1 MRIEPTA
8 WSRALFAP
16 TSEPRSRDPPEAAR
30 DPEPNAIIGNSAAL
44 QQALLLAWSVAAS
57 DLPVLLVGASGT
69 GKELFAQQIHRWSR
83 PAAPFVDV
91 NCAALPRDMIEAELF
106 GHRRGAFTG
115 AAESS
120 AGLLEAAKDGTLFL
134 DEVLSMPLEAQVKLL
149 RVVEHAEV
157 RRIGETM
164 NRPTHFRLV
173 AAVQDDV
180 AVRVA
185 EGSLRVDLLERLAGF
200 IIPLPTLGE
209 REGDIPLLAEHF
221 ATLLGRKL
229 GPGVEKVLGSHS
241 WPGNVRELRFV
252 IKRAASLCSDP
263 VIPARALAESISHGS
278 ALITL
283 AAKALHNPPVVVAES
298 PREHVLAVLAAHNW
312 NAERSA
318 QALGLGRTTLF
329 KRLQAWGISIR
340 RERAALTARSKGSGS
355 LRRNQ

>member
-1 MRIEPTA
+1 
-8 WSRALFAP
+8 
-16 TSEPRSRDPPEAAR
+16 
-30 DPEPNAIIGNSAAL
+30 
-44 QQALLLAWSVAAS
+44 
-57 DLPVLLVGASGT
+57 
-69 GKELFAQQIHRWSR
+69 
-83 PAAPFVDV
+83 
-91 NCAALPRDMIEAELF
+91 MIEAELF

-115 AAESS
+115 AAEST

-134 DEVLSMPLEAQVKLL
+134 DEVLSMPPEAQVKLL
-149 RVVEHAEV
+149 RVVENAEV

-164 NRPTHFRLV
+164 KRPTHFRLI

-180 AVRVA
+180 VVQAA
-185 EGSLRVDLLERLAGF
+185 EGNLRLDLLERLAGLV
-200 IIPLPTLGE
+200 IQLPTMAE

-221 ATLLGRKL
+221 ATLLGRTL
-229 GPGVEKVLGSHS
+229 GAGAEEVLGSHS

-283 AAKALHNPPVVVAES
+283 AAKALHNPTVVVAES
-298 PREHVLAVLAAHNW
+298 PRERVLAVLAVHNW

-329 KRLQAWGISIR
+329 KHLQAWGISIR
-340 RERAALTARSKGSGS
+340 RERAALKARPEGSGRT
-355 LRRNQ
+355 RRNP